1 MPIPIKKRTRRKH
14 IFNTAWGC
22 VLLFALLFFL
32 VGTDYPL
39 STRINGSLF
48 ITLLVFIPALY
59 LSIKG
64 VGDTEA
70 KEALNPTGPT
80 ANSVVNLFLNKEAWL
95 TLIATALIVA
105 AAILIEMKLGI

>member
-1 MPIPIKKRTRRKH
+1 M
-14 IFNTAWGC
+14 
-22 VLLFALLFFL
+22 LFFL